1 MLGGGG
7 SERNGK
13 AYKAS
18 GGDDSLHRNSQ
29 ERVNFDGVVS
39 WEDHLD

>member
-7 SERNGK
+7 GKRNGK

-18 GGDDSLHRNSQ
+18 GEDDSLHRNSQ
-29 ERVNFDGVVS
+29 ERANFDEMVGR
-39 WEDHLD
+39 EDHLD